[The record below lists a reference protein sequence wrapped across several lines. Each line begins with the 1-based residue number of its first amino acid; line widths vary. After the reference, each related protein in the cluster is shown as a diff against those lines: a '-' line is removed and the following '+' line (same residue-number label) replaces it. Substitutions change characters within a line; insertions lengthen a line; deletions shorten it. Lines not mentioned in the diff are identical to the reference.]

1 MDLENRVQQLE
12 DRDACRELRYRYNH
26 TLDNRNWDDWVGLFT
41 DDGRFEIEG
50 RGAHEGHEE
59 LRELTERFAAEYEL
73 SFHIALNPVIA
84 VEGDRAEADWYLELF
99 YVLSGGTTGWRQGK
113 YEDVYRKV
121 DGTWK
126 IQSATVRF
134 TANDA
139 VSLAGA
145 HEGLGD

>member
-1 MDLENRVQQLE
+1 MDPETRVRRLE

-26 TLDNRNWDDWVGLFT
+26 TLDSRSWDDWVDLFT

-50 RGAHEGHEE
+50 RGAHEGHDE
-59 LRELTERFAAEYEL
+59 LRELTERFAAEYEC
-73 SFHIALNPVIA
+73 SVHVALNPVI
-84 VEGDRAEADWYLELF
+84 EIDGDRAAADWYLDLF
-99 YVLSGGTTGWRQGK
+99 YVLSDGTTGRRLGT
-113 YEDVYRKV
+113 YEDVYRTV

-126 IQSATVRF
+126 IESASVRF

-145 HEGLGD
+145 HEGLGG